1 MNQHFTSKPS
11 VKKTTRLL
19 VLIASIFIFLT
30 ACGSNQSAIEDSLQ
44 EIELSEEV
52 TEEETTAEPEV
63 SGAGETVTIRSIGDI
78 LLHNSVYQT
87 GQTEDGYSFD
97 FMFEEVWDYIGNA
110 DITTANM
117 ETIVA
122 GSQLG
127 VSSYPSFNAPE
138 EIVDTLNNLGVDIV
152 SNATNHTVDFGAE
165 GAHASLDTLQE
176 KGMEYVGSYDSW
188 EDYNRLRIIEVNGVK
203 VGFLSYTYGTN
214 GIPVPEDE
222 PYLVTLI
229 DRQLIPLEI
238 ERLNEHC
245 DISVVMIHYGEDAHY
260 PVDEQ
265 IELTNLMLDA
275 GVNFV
280 LGGHSHIMQ
289 PMEQINDSQGVWY
302 SHGNFLSGQYQPYEK
317 AGGIGEFVFKKHEDG
332 SVTLESMRVMPTYN
346 IGWPEYNTYEVVP
359 LADAAEQGL
368 AYASD
373 MYYEITERL
382 DDYSKA
388 VEVVDYLD

>member
-11 VKKTTRLL
+11 VKKLTRLL
-19 VLIASIFIFLT
+19 VLIAGIFIFLT

>member
-11 VKKTTRLL
+11 VKKLTRLL

-165 GAHASLDTLQE
+165 GAHASLDNLQE

-188 EDYNRLRIIEVNGVK
+188 EDYNRLRIIEVNGIK

>member
-11 VKKTTRLL
+11 VKKLTRLL
-19 VLIASIFIFLT
+19 VLITSIFIFLT

-52 TEEETTAEPEV
+52 TKEETTAEPEV
-63 SGAGETVTIRSIGDI
+63 PGAGETVTIRSIGDI

-87 GQTEDGYSFD
+87 GQTEDGYYFD

-188 EDYNRLRIIEVNGVK
+188 EDYNRLRIIEVNGIK

-359 LADAAEQGL
+359 LVDAAEQGL

>member
-11 VKKTTRLL
+11 VKKLTRLL

-188 EDYNRLRIIEVNGVK
+188 EDYNRLRIIEVNGIK

>member
-11 VKKTTRLL
+11 VKKLTRLL
-19 VLIASIFIFLT
+19 VLIAGIFIFLT

-188 EDYNRLRIIEVNGVK
+188 EDYNRLRIIEVNGIK

>member
-11 VKKTTRLL
+11 VKKPTRLL

-165 GAHASLDTLQE
+165 GAHASLDNLQE

-188 EDYNRLRIIEVNGVK
+188 EDYNRLRIIEVNGIK

>member
-63 SGAGETVTIRSIGDI
+63 PGAGETVTIRSIGDI

-87 GQTEDGYSFD
+87 GQTENGYSFD

-188 EDYNRLRIIEVNGVK
+188 EDYNRLRIIEVNGIK